1 MVALSISSHEQ
12 TQLNQL
18 IMLFSNIVDFLFL
31 KDPFF
36 HMLKR
41 SQHLSLFL
49 CGVGKVLPVH
59 RYSVDI
65 FHILVLWKY

>member
-1 MVALSISSHEQ
+1 MLGGVRIVTVSIMSQKQ
-12 TQLNQL
+12 TQLNKL
-18 IMLFSNIVDFLFL
+18 SMLFSNIVDFLFL

-36 HMLKR
+36 QIIKR

-59 RYSVDI
+59 
-65 FHILVLWKY
+65 